1 MASSKKYNRF
11 DAYLLKGKFRRSG
24 FENWRYVFTGI
35 SKATGEQKTFF
46 IELYYVN
53 PQISPGEAVIAQ
65 KTRPKIYDS
74 ELQYALAGTL
84 DAKEAVEDEKFVP
97 SYVLLKAGFLGEN
110 SRLFNCFYPAEK
122 LSFVKSEQ
130 SFKLDNCIFGKDFL
144 SGRVEVTG
152 EDLLEKPELLCSSG
166 SIKWNLH
173 FEKTVESGPLCK
185 TSRNLWAPLGAKTV
199 FAGIVE
205 LNGTEYAV
213 VPRSSSGY
221 ISKSWGERPC
231 ENFFHISSSNLTSMI
246 SGKSLGKS
254 CFCVEGEFDKK
265 LKGFIQIE
273 ELKLV
278 LSHKGVLEK
287 YTEIHSCCQMPV
299 DADGEKLHWSVSF
312 HKNKFVIDV
321 DIYCKTSQM
330 LVRKYEMPEGGRSL
344 LEICGG
350 GTGFGEIKV
359 FKKVK
364 KNLELLEH
372 VSVMDAICDF
382 GSVDADGEPVGQ

>member
-65 KTRPKIYDS
+65 KTRSKISDS

-84 DAKEAVEDEKFVP
+84 AAKEAVEDEKFVP

-130 SFKLDNCIFGKDFL
+130 SFKLENCFFGKDFL
-144 SGRVEVTG
+144 SGKVEVTA
-152 EDLLEKPELLCSSG
+152 EELLKKPELLCSAG
-166 SIKWNLH
+166 SMKWNLH
-173 FEKTVESGPLCK
+173 FEKTVESGPLFK
-185 TSRNLWAPLGAKTV
+185 SSRNVWIPLGAKTV

-205 LNGTEYAV
+205 LNGTEYTV

-221 ISKSWGERPC
+221 VSKGWGERPC

-246 SGKSLGKS
+246 YGKSLGKS
-254 CFCVEGEFDKK
+254 CSCVEGEFEKK
-265 LKGFIQIE
+265 LTGFIQIE
-273 ELKLV
+273 DRRMI
-278 LSHKGVLEK
+278 LSGKGLFNK
-287 YTEIHSCCQMPV
+287 YTEIHSCSQMPV
-299 DADGEKLHWSVSF
+299 DADGEKLHWCVSF
-312 HKNKFVIDV
+312 HKKKLVIDI
-321 DIYCKTSQM
+321 DIYCKTSRM
-330 LVRKYEMPEGGRSL
+330 LVRNYELPEGGRTL
-344 LEICGG
+344 LVICGG

-364 KNLELLEH
+364 NNLELLEH
-372 VSVMDAICDF
+372 ASVMDALCDF
-382 GSVDADGEPVGQ
+382 GSVDGTEGQV